1 MARTILDYVP
11 VRKKNIVKFLENNFY
26 DLSSIRIFDLVK
38 NIPDENEKLN
48 AFVKYYDQISH
59 GSFETSYI
67 DLFNGDN
74 KYNLIRLLE
83 DKIFNDRIYIR
94 LNEILN
100 YFKDEESKLKVID
113 SISQKLSSIDDIDTR
128 LIMESNDND
137 NIKLKILDIV
147 TISSNYRYLYYC
159 NYIKNISIED
169 KINNINKYGEI
180 EFKNIN
186 IENYMSK
193 FLLDELK
200 YVVVKKY
207 FDINKDKTNVEIT
220 ELSMNLIKHIN
231 DENIKNKVVELVKE
245 RVYEKDQ

>member
-26 DLSSIRIFDLVK
+26 DLSSIRIFELVK
-38 NIPDENEKLN
+38 HIPDENEKLN

-83 DKIFNDRIYIR
+83 NKIFNDRIYIR
-94 LNEILN
+94 LNEVLN
-100 YFKDEESKLKVID
+100 YFKDEEPKLKVID

-147 TISSNYRYLYYC
+147 QIPSHYKYLYYC
-159 NYIKNISIED
+159 NYIKNISVEE
-169 KINNINKYGEI
+169 KINNISKYGEI

-207 FDINKDKTNVEIT
+207 FDINKDKTDVEIT

-245 RVYEKDQ
+245 RVYEKDH